1 MRATTGT
8 YVLLSLGIATGHIAH
23 SATVDDPYRLNDAVQ
38 PISQQLAMTLDPSSP
53 HYSGETVILLDI
65 LEEVRSIRLH
75 AQDLT
80 ISSAQ
85 FGPASDTLA
94 AAEFEHL
101 EHALLQISTGS
112 VIAPG
117 RYELQIRFEDD
128 FNTDSVSMYRV
139 EEKGRHHVFSQME
152 ASEARE
158 AFPCFDEPAY
168 KIPWQMT
175 LTVPTEMMAVS
186 NTPIQDTA
194 VLGDMKKVVFAESA
208 PMPSYL
214 VAIAVGDFETVDI
227 PGMSI
232 PGRVVTTR
240 GKSGLTGLAVEST
253 PRLLAGLED
262 YFDTDYPY
270 QKLDL
275 IATPEFWYG
284 AMENPGAIV
293 YLDRAILIDPDN
305 ADATRLRAIVGTNSH
320 ELAHQWFGDVVTMDW
335 WVDLWLNESFASWM
349 GDKIVAQ
356 TYPQLEI
363 EKSRMS
369 SMFKTMQLDSR
380 PSSRPIR
387 APRASTDNF
396 LNDIGPAYSKGRIVI
411 NMFEQAIGAENFR
424 AGILEYM
431 HRHKWRNASAVDFAD
446 AIGLEADF
454 DVPKAFASFMHQP
467 GIPLVEIEVL
477 DDNRLAVSQRRFA
490 DAQVELAAL
499 RWTIPLTIKY
509 AVDGTTHAQTMIL
522 DDVQQIVELEQR
534 GDLQW
539 LYPNADQGG
548 YYRWKLP
555 AQMLRP
561 LLDGAQELLTPME
574 RMGLISNL
582 TAMLNADNIDA
593 DEYLAALETFSTERD
608 PYVLGILIDQ
618 LVLVRDALVRADQ
631 KHNFATMVSR
641 LLGPALES
649 IGTDPVDGE
658 SNALTTI
665 RPRLLSWMMRDARD
679 QVIIEDFARRAEAF
693 LTGDSK
699 LHSSLVPA
707 ALLAAAIEGDAN
719 TYQRF
724 KKRFENA
731 ATPTERAHMLVG
743 LTSFEATEI
752 LIDLQSYSLGESVRP
767 REIMTI
773 REELIKRP
781 EPRELVLNHMLG
793 HYPAFQERLP
803 GNGLALLPSLAM
815 GCSMNSAES
824 ASQFFSSADHQV
836 SGTLRILDNTI
847 AAIRSCAA
855 LRKREID
862 NADRYFRAIAAN

>member
-1 MRATTGT
+1 MTKIMMAL
-8 YVLLSLGIATGHIAH
+8 VFLSLSIAGSGIAGA
-23 SATVDDPYRLNDAVQ
+23 ATSDDPYRLDVSVQ
-38 PISQQLAMTLDPSSP
+38 PLSQHLAMTLDPNSLRYAGDTSI
-53 HYSGETVILLDI
+53 SLDI
-65 LEEVRSIRLH
+65 REEVESVRLH

-80 ISSAQ
+80 IIKVR
-85 FGPASDTLA
+85 FGPTGGALA

-112 VIAPG
+112 TIAPG
-117 RYELQIRFEDD
+117 QYELQIEFEDD

-139 EEKGRHHVFSQME
+139 EENGRYHVFSQME

-168 KIPWQMT
+168 KFPWHMT
-175 LTVPTEMMAVS
+175 LTVPAEMMAIT
-186 NTPIQDTA
+186 NTPTQNTTA
-194 VLGDMKKVVFAESA
+194 LGAMKKVEFAESA

-214 VAIAVGDFETVDI
+214 VAIAVGDFETVEI

-240 GKSGLTGLAVEST
+240 GKSALTELAVEST
-253 PRLLAGLED
+253 PKLLAGLED
-262 YFDTDYPY
+262 YFDTRYPY

-293 YLDRAILIDPDN
+293 YLDRALLIEPDN
-305 ADATRLRAIVGTNSH
+305 ADATRFRSIVGTNSH

-356 TYPQLEI
+356 TYPELEI

-369 SMFKTMQLDSR
+369 SMFRTMELDAR

-411 NMFEQAIGAENFR
+411 NMFEQAIGEEKFR

-431 HRHKWRNASAVDFAD
+431 RRHQWGNASAVDFAD

-454 DVPKAFASFMHQP
+454 DVPIAFESFMHQP
-467 GIPLVEIEVL
+467 GIPLLEVEVL
-477 DDNRLAVSQRRFA
+477 DNGRLAVSQRRFA
-490 DAQVELAAL
+490 EAEVELDAL

-509 AVDGTTHAQTMIL
+509 AVDGTTQTQTIIL
-522 DDVQQIVELEQR
+522 DDLKQVVELEQS

-539 LYPNADQGG
+539 IYPNAGQGG

-555 AQMLRP
+555 PTLLRP
-561 LLDGAQELLTPME
+561 LLDNAQQLLTPLE

-582 TAMLNADNIDA
+582 TAMLNADDIDA
-593 DEYLAALETFSTERD
+593 DDYLAALETFSTERD

-618 LVLVRDALVRADQ
+618 LVLVRDALVSPDQ
-631 KHNFATMVSR
+631 KHNFAAMVSR

-649 IGTDPVDGE
+649 IGTDPADGE

-665 RPRLLSWMMRDARD
+665 RPRLLKWMMRDARD
-679 QVIIEDFARRAEAF
+679 RGTIDEFSRRAEAF
-693 LTGDSK
+693 LAGTSNP
-699 LHSSLVPA
+699 HSSLIPA

-719 TYQRF
+719 TYRRF

-731 ATPTERAHMLVG
+731 VTPTERAQMLVG
-743 LTSFEATEI
+743 LTDFEAAEI
-752 LIDLQSYSLGESVRP
+752 LIDLQSYSVGESVRP
-767 REIMTI
+767 REIMTV

-781 EPRELVLNHMLG
+781 EPRELVLNYMLG
-793 HYPAFQERLP
+793 NYSAFQDRLP
-803 GNGLALLPSLAM
+803 GNGLAVLPSLAR
-815 GCSMNSAES
+815 GCSISSAES
-824 ASQFFSSADHQV
+824 AIDFFGNADHQV
-836 SGTLRILDNTI
+836 SGTLRILDTTT

-855 LRKREID
+855 LREREID
-862 NADRYFRAIAAN
+862 NADRYFRTMAD